1 MKILNTKKVTF
12 FLLSFFLFLCPLTVK
27 ATNANVS
34 FSGNNSVYNGNTIDI
49 TLVISES
56 GSKNDEGISGIQGPI
71 SYDTSKLELISTKSH
86 SLNVNYNS
94 GKIVGMVTSQAEYLR
109 GTKNVIT
116 FTFKAKA
123 LGSANVSIK
132 ADVSD
137 ADGKKIFS
145 NNVSKTISITN
156 PPSSNN
162 NLSSLSVS
170 NSSINFNKNNTN
182 YSVSVDSNVTN
193 ITISA
198 TSEDSGA
205 SITGIGTKN
214 LNYGNNQFY
223 IVVTAPSGDK
233 KTYAITVNR
242 KDNRSGNNKLASLSV
257 NGAELSPKFN
267 ANTDSY
273 SVSVP
278 YNISNLKVNAKAEDE
293 KAKINITN
301 TNLTAEGTTDVK
313 IVVTAE
319 NGSTKTYTIHA
330 TRGKDPN
337 KVLSTN
343 NNLSSLTVSTGT
355 LSPSFNKEQTKY
367 IVYLPYEVD
376 SIQFE
381 TVVEDIKYAKVK
393 IEGPDK
399 LNVGNNNYKIL
410 VTAEDNSIKEYT
422 VIVARGNNLLET
434 TLSSNTNIKEIKFK
448 NGSLVGKI
456 DSTKREYSYK
466 KYKNFKIEKVVLED
480 ENSTV
485 NVIEEGKTIYLLVTS
500 ASGEYDIY
508 TLRVQ
513 EFSIMNII
521 VYLLIFLLGMV
532 FGISTMLFMKKV
544 VKKKK
549 DNSKNDSEMKSKTKN
564 KKIKKKKEIKQ
575 TKVDA

>member
-34 FSGNNSVYNGNTIDI
+34 FSGNSSVYNGNTIDI

-71 SYDTSKLELISTKSH
+71 SYDASKLELISTKSH

-145 NNVSKTISITN
+145 NTVSKTISITN

-278 YNISNLKVNAKAEDE
+278 YSISNLKVNAKTEDE

-319 NGSTKTYTIHA
+319 NRSTKTYTIHA

-355 LSPSFNKEQTKY
+355 LSPAFNKDQTKY
-367 IVYLPYEVD
+367 IIYLPYEVD

-485 NVIEEGKTIYLLVTS
+485 NIIEEGKIIYLLVTS

-532 FGISTMLFMKKV
+532 FGISIMLFMKKV

-564 KKIKKKKEIKQ
+564 KKIKKKSNKLK
-575 TKVDA
+575 

>member
-34 FSGNNSVYNGNTIDI
+34 FSGNSSVYNGNTIDI

-145 NNVSKTISITN
+145 NTVSKTISITN

-278 YNISNLKVNAKAEDE
+278 YSISNLKVNAKTEDE

-355 LSPSFNKEQTKY
+355 LSPSFNKDQTKY
-367 IVYLPYEVD
+367 IIYLPYEVD

-393 IEGPDK
+393 IEGPNK

-485 NVIEEGKTIYLLVTS
+485 NIIEEGKTIYLLVTS

-513 EFSIMNII
+513 EFSVMNII

-532 FGISTMLFMKKV
+532 FGISITLFMKKV
-544 VKKKK
+544 LKKKK
-549 DNSKNDSEMKSKTKN
+549 DNSENESEMKPKTK
-564 KKIKKKKEIKQ
+564 KKKLKTRKEIKQ

>member
-267 ANTDSY
+267 TNTDSY

-278 YNISNLKVNAKAEDE
+278 YSISNLKVNAKTEDE

-355 LSPSFNKEQTKY
+355 LSPAFNKDQTKY
-367 IVYLPYEVD
+367 IIYLPYEVD

-410 VTAEDNSIKEYT
+410 VTAEDNSIKEYI

-485 NVIEEGKTIYLLVTS
+485 NIIEEGKTIYLLVTS

-532 FGISTMLFMKKV
+532 FGISIMLFMKKV

-564 KKIKKKKEIKQ
+564 KKIKKKRNQ
-575 TKVDA
+575 TN

>member
-1 MKILNTKKVTF
+1 MKRLKNRKF
-12 FLLSFFLFLCPLTVK
+12 SFLILSFFLFLCPLTVK

-49 TLVISES
+49 TLVVSES

-145 NNVSKTISITN
+145 NTVSKTISITN

-170 NSSINFNKNNTN
+170 NGNINFNKNNTN
-182 YSVSVDSNVTN
+182 YSISVDSNVSS

-205 SITGIGTKN
+205 SISGTGNKN
-214 LNYGNNQFY
+214 LNYGNNKFD
-223 IVVTAPSGDK
+223 IIVTAPSGAK
-233 KTYAITVNR
+233 KTYTININR
-242 KDNRSGNNKLASLSV
+242 KDIRSGNNKLSSLSV
-257 NGAELSPKFN
+257 NGGTLNPKFN
-267 ANTDSY
+267 SNTESY
-273 SVSVP
+273 SISVP
-278 YNISNLKVNAKAEDE
+278 YSISSLTINAKAEDA
-293 KAKINITN
+293 KAKVTISNN
-301 TNLTAEGTTDVK
+301 NLVAEETTAVK
-313 IVVTAE
+313 VIVTAE
-319 NGSTKTYTIHA
+319 NGSTKTYTINA

-343 NNLSSLTVSTGT
+343 NYLSNLTVSTGT
-355 LSPSFNKEQTKY
+355 LSPSFNKEQENY
-367 IVYLPYEVD
+367 IVYLPYEID
-376 SIQFE
+376 SIKINTQ
-381 TVVEDIKYAKVK
+381 VEDTRYATVK

-399 LNVGNNNYKIL
+399 LSTGNNNYKIT
-410 VTAEDNSIKEYT
+410 VTAEDNSTKIYTLVVSRGINMTGEGIK
-422 VIVARGNNLLET
+422 
-434 TLSSNTNIKEIKFK
+434 SNIYLKSIKIK
-448 NGSLVGKI
+448 NGSLKGTFNKEVYNYTYTGG
-456 DSTKREYSYK
+456 E
-466 KYKNFKIEKVVLED
+466 IEAIPED
-480 ENSTV
+480 GNSTV
-485 NVIEEGKTIYLLVTS
+485 TIITHDNITS
-500 ASGEYDIY
+500 IIVKSATGELGVY
-508 TLRVQ
+508 TLTLNKGN
-513 EFSIMNII
+513 FLNII
-521 VYLLIFLLGMV
+521 LSLGCLILIAGGVFVGYHVGKEKESSKSLL
-532 FGISTMLFMKKV
+532 S
-544 VKKKK
+544 
-549 DNSKNDSEMKSKTKN
+549 
-564 KKIKKKKEIKQ
+564 KIKKPRLKRKKEKQ
-575 TKVDA
+575 AND

>member
-1 MKILNTKKVTF
+1 MKRLNIKKITF
-12 FLLSFFLFLCPLTVK
+12 FLLSFFLFLCPFKIYALG
-27 ATNANVS
+27 NASTGFN
-34 FSGNNSVYNGNTIDI
+34 GNSSVYVGNTIDI
-49 TLVISES
+49 TLYIGSVS
-56 GSKNDEGISGIQGPI
+56 GTTDDGGLAAFGGNLNYSSD
-71 SYDTSKLELISTKSH
+71 KLELIGAT
-86 SLNVNYNS
+86 SLAPFNIDLV
-94 GKIVGMVTSQAEYLR
+94 
-109 GTKNVIT
+109 GTKFGGFGANTIKGYQNIMRLT
-116 FTFKAKA
+116 FRAKEPDA
-123 LGSANVSIK
+123 SASPVNISGS
-132 ADVSD
+132 
-137 ADGKKIFS
+137 
-145 NNVSKTISITN
+145 SKTITITT
-156 PPSSNN
+156 PPSTNN

-170 NSSINFNKNNTN
+170 NANINFNKNNTS
-182 YSVSVDSNVTN
+182 YQVTVENN
-193 ITISA
+193 ITSINISA
-198 TSEDSGA
+198 SAEDSGA
-205 SITGIGTKN
+205 SITGTGTKN

-273 SVSVP
+273 SVSGP
-278 YNISNLKVNAKAEDE
+278 YSISNLKVNAKTEDE
-293 KAKINITN
+293 KAKISITN
-301 TNLTAEGTTDVK
+301 TNLTAEETTDVK

-393 IEGPDK
+393 IEGPNK

-466 KYKNFKIEKVVLED
+466 RYKNFKIEKVVLED

-485 NVIEEGKTIYLLVTS
+485 NIIEEGKTIYLLVTS

-532 FGISTMLFMKKV
+532 FGISIMLFMKKV
-544 VKKKK
+544 IKKKK
-549 DNSKNDSEMKSKTKN
+549 DNSGNDSEMKSKTKS